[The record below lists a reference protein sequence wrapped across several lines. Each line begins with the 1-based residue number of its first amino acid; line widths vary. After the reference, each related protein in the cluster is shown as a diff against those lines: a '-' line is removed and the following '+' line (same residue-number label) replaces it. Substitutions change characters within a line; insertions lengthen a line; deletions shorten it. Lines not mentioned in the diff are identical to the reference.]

1 VSQVDARFK
10 IWCEITIFILLL
22 LVGGYLIYQKIN
34 EKSLFDI
41 VRIRIRCLV
50 ELDENLQ
57 NQQFPLGSDEERLII
72 FDGVQYVCRKQTNGL
87 VEVQLNPVKSQ
98 K

>member
-1 VSQVDARFK
+1 VSQIDARFK
-10 IWCEITIFILLL
+10 LWCEITIFILLL

-41 VRIRIRCLV
+41 VRIKMLCLS
-50 ELDENLQ
+50 ESEGNWQ
-57 NQQFPLGSDEERLII
+57 NQQLPPGSDEEGLII
-72 FDGVQYVCRKQTNGL
+72 FDGVQYVCTKQSNGL
-87 VEVQLNPVKSQ
+87 VKVQLNPVKSQ